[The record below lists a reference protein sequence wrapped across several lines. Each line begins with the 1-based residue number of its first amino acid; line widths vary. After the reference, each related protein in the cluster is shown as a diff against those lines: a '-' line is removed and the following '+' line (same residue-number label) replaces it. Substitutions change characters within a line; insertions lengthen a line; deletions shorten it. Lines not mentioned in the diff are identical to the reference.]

1 MLTSPHDFFE
11 LNGFAHAGIFDG
23 TEHVWQAL
31 DRLPD
36 YLDAHDDWHVL
47 GDVAPS
53 AVLEGSVFI
62 GRGTVVE
69 PYAFIIGPAIIG
81 ENCTIR
87 HSAYIR
93 GDVIV
98 GDDCIIGHCSE
109 LKSSIILNGTNV
121 PHFNYVGDSII
132 GNDVNLGAGTI
143 CANLRLDE
151 GEVFVNGRT
160 PDLPSIRT
168 GRQKLG
174 AIIGDGTRTSC
185 NLVLNPGTL
194 LPRGSAV
201 RPPSSPR
208 VKVSDREDLPT
219 GKEGVLAAR
228 PPAASGP

>member
-11 LNGFAHAGIFDG
+11 LNGFVQADIFDG
-23 TEHVWQAL
+23 IEHAWEAL

-36 YLDAHDDWHVL
+36 YLEAHDDWRVL
-47 GDVAPS
+47 GDIAPG
-53 AVLEGSVFI
+53 AVLRGNVFI

-160 PDLPSIRT
+160 PEREPIPT

-201 RPPSSPR
+201 RPSASSAVR
-208 VKVSDREDLPT
+208 VRDRERLHGDKDGDLV
-219 GKEGVLAAR
+219 GRAS
-228 PPAASGP
+228 PAAS

>member
-11 LNGFAHAGIFDG
+11 LNGFAYADIFDG
-23 TEHVWQAL
+23 IEHVWQAL

-36 YLDAHDDWHVL
+36 YLDAHDEWHVL
-47 GDVAPS
+47 GEVAPG
-53 AVLEGSVFI
+53 AVLKGNVYI

-69 PYAFIIGPAIIG
+69 PHAFIIGPAIIG

-109 LKSSIILNGTNV
+109 LKSSIILNGSNV

-151 GEVFVNGRT
+151 GEILVNGRT
-160 PDLPSIRT
+160 PERESIRT

-174 AIIGDGTRTSC
+174 AIIGDRTRTAC

-201 RPPSSPR
+201 RPPSSSAVTVLDR
-208 VKVSDREDLPT
+208 ERLHSDRA
-219 GKEGVLAAR
+219 LAAG
-228 PPAASGP
+228 PPAAGS

>member
-1 MLTSPHDFFE
+1 MLTSACDF
-11 LNGFAHAGIFDG
+11 LDLDSFAYADIFDG
-23 TEHVWQAL
+23 AQYVWQAL

-36 YLDAHDDWHVL
+36 YLNAHGDWRILGNVDAK
-47 GDVAPS
+47 
-53 AVLEGSVFI
+53 AVLDGSVFI

-69 PYAFIIGPAIIG
+69 PCAFIIGPAIIG

-98 GDDCIIGHCSE
+98 GDNCIIGHCSE
-109 LKSSIILNGTNV
+109 LKSSIILNGSNV

-151 GEVFVNGRT
+151 GEILVNGRT
-160 PDLPSIRT
+160 PALPSIRT

-174 AIIGDGTRTSC
+174 AIIGDGTRTAC

-194 LPRGSAV
+194 LPKGSAV
-201 RPPSSPR
+201 RPPSSSTIR
-208 VKVSDREDLPT
+208 VRDREGFHGD
-219 GKEGVLAAR
+219 KEAALAAG
-228 PPAASGP
+228 PPAPAS

>member
-1 MLTSPHDFFE
+1 MLTSPRDFFE
-11 LNGFAHAGIFDG
+11 LNGFAQADIFDG
-23 TEHVWQAL
+23 TEHAWEAL
-31 DRLPD
+31 DRLSD
-36 YLDAHDDWHVL
+36 YLDAHGDWHVL
-47 GDVAPS
+47 GDVAPG
-53 AVLEGSVFI
+53 AVLRGNVFI

-109 LKSSIILNGTNV
+109 LKSSIILNGSNV

-151 GEVFVNGRT
+151 GEVFINGRT
-160 PDLPSIRT
+160 PKREPIPT

-201 RPPSSPR
+201 RPSASSAVR
-208 VKVSDREDLPT
+208 VRDRERLHNDNDADLVGSPS
-219 GKEGVLAAR
+219 
-228 PPAASGP
+228 PAAS

>member
-1 MLTSPHDFFE
+1 VLTSPRDFFE
-11 LNGFAHAGIFDG
+11 LNGFAHADIFDG
-23 TEHVWQAL
+23 VEHVWQAL

-36 YLDAHDDWHVL
+36 YLDAHGDWHVL
-47 GDVAPS
+47 GDVAPG
-53 AVLEGSVFI
+53 AVLRGNVFI
-62 GRGTVVE
+62 GRGSVVE
-69 PYAFIIGPAIIG
+69 PYAFIVGPAIIG

-109 LKSSIILNGTNV
+109 LKSSIILNGSNV

-151 GEVFVNGRT
+151 GEVFINGRT
-160 PDLPSIRT
+160 PERESIRT

-174 AIIGDGTRTSC
+174 SIIGDGARTAC

-194 LPRGSAV
+194 LPRGSAL
-201 RPPSSPR
+201 RPPSSSTIR
-208 VKVSDREDLPT
+208 VRDRD
-219 GKEGVLAAR
+219 GFHGDKEAALAAG
-228 PPAASGP
+228 PPAAAS

>member
-11 LNGFAHAGIFDG
+11 LNGFAHADIFDG
-23 TEHVWQAL
+23 IEHVWQVL

-36 YLDAHDDWHVL
+36 YLDAHGDWHVL

-53 AVLEGSVFI
+53 AVIKGNVFI

-69 PYAFIIGPAIIG
+69 PYAFIVGPAIIG

-93 GDVIV
+93 GDVIL

-109 LKSSIILNGTNV
+109 LKSSIILNGSNV

-151 GEVFVNGRT
+151 GEILINDRT
-160 PDLPSIRT
+160 PPRHSIRT

-194 LPRGSAV
+194 IPKGTAV
-201 RPPSSPR
+201 RPPTSSALR
-208 VKVSDREDLPT
+208 VPDRERLHSD
-219 GKEGVLAAR
+219 KDVALAAH
-228 PPAASGP
+228 PSPAAS

>member
-1 MLTSPHDFFE
+1 MLTSPRDFFD
-11 LNGFAHAGIFDG
+11 LSGFPYRDLFDG
-23 TEHVWQAL
+23 IEHVWQVL
-31 DRLPD
+31 DRLPS

-47 GDVAPS
+47 GDVAPG
-53 AVLEGSVFI
+53 AVLKGNIFI

-69 PYAFIIGPAIIG
+69 PYAFIVGPAIIG

-109 LKSSIILNGTNV
+109 LKSSILLNGSNA

-132 GNDVNLGAGTI
+132 GSDVNLGAGTI

-151 GEVFVNGRT
+151 GEDFINGRT
-160 PDLPSIRT
+160 PERESLPT

-174 AIIGDGTRTSC
+174 AVIGDGARTAC

-194 LPRGSAV
+194 IPRGSAV
-201 RPPSSPR
+201 RPPAPSALS
-208 VKVSDREDLPT
+208 
-219 GKEGVLAAR
+219 VLAGEPLRSDNDADLVGR
-228 PPAASGP
+228 PSAAAS

>member
-11 LNGFAHAGIFDG
+11 LNGFAHADIFDG
-23 TEHVWQAL
+23 IDHVWQAL
-31 DRLPD
+31 DRLSS
-36 YLDAHDDWHVL
+36 YLDSHGDWHIL
-47 GDVAPS
+47 GDVAPG
-53 AVLEGSVFI
+53 AVLRGNVFI

-69 PYAFIIGPAIIG
+69 PCAFIIGPAIIG

-93 GDVIV
+93 GEVIV

-109 LKSSIILNGTNV
+109 LKSSIILNGSNV

-151 GEVFVNGRT
+151 GEVFINGRT
-160 PDLPSIRT
+160 PERQSIRT

-174 AIIGDGTRTSC
+174 AIIGDGTRTAC

-201 RPPSSPR
+201 RPPSSSTVR
-208 VKVSDREDLPT
+208 VLDREGLHSD
-219 GKEGVLAAR
+219 KEGTLAAR
-228 PPAASGP
+228 PSPAAS

>member
-1 MLTSPHDFFE
+1 VLTSPHDFFE
-11 LNGFAHAGIFDG
+11 LNGFAHADIFDG
-23 TEHVWQAL
+23 IDHVWQAL
-31 DRLPD
+31 DRLSS
-36 YLDAHDDWHVL
+36 YLDSHGDWRVL
-47 GDVAPS
+47 GNVAPG
-53 AVLEGSVFI
+53 AVLRGNVFI

-69 PYAFIIGPAIIG
+69 PCAFIIGPAIIG

-93 GDVIV
+93 GEVIV

-109 LKSSIILNGTNV
+109 LKSSIILNGSNV

-151 GEVFVNGRT
+151 GEILINGRT
-160 PDLPSIRT
+160 PERESIPT

-201 RPPSSPR
+201 RPSASSAVR
-208 VKVSDREDLPT
+208 VLDRERLNGDRDGDLV
-219 GKEGVLAAR
+219 GRAS
-228 PPAASGP
+228 PAAS

>member
-1 MLTSPHDFFE
+1 MQTSPHDFFD
-11 LNGFAHAGIFDG
+11 LHGFAHADIFDG
-23 TEHVWQAL
+23 AEHAWQAL

-36 YLDAHDDWHVL
+36 YLEAHDDWHIL
-47 GDVAPS
+47 GDVAPG
-53 AVLEGSVFI
+53 AVIQGNVFI

-98 GDDCIIGHCSE
+98 GDGCIIGHCSE

-151 GEVFVNGRT
+151 AEIVINGRA
-160 PDLPSIRT
+160 PQGEPIPT

-194 LPRGSAV
+194 LPKGTAVRPSASSAV
-201 RPPSSPR
+201 R
-208 VKVSDREDLPT
+208 VLDRERLQGDRA
-219 GKEGVLAAR
+219 LAAR
-228 PPAASGP
+228 PPAAGS

>member
-1 MLTSPHDFFE
+1 MLTSPYDFFD
-11 LNGFAHAGIFDG
+11 LDGFAHADIFDG

-31 DRLPD
+31 DRLSD
-36 YLDAHDDWHVL
+36 YLDAHDDWRVL
-47 GDVAPS
+47 GDVAPG
-53 AVLEGSVFI
+53 AVIQGNVFI

-151 GEVFVNGRT
+151 GEILVNGRT
-160 PDLPSIRT
+160 PERESIPT

-194 LPRGSAV
+194 LPKGSAV
-201 RPPSSPR
+201 RPPASSSVR
-208 VKVSDREDLPT
+208 VLDRERLRSDNDADLVGRASPT
-219 GKEGVLAAR
+219 
-228 PPAASGP
+228 AS